1 MATIKELKRLI
12 AIEKKK
18 KAKLNKIAGKYGEK
32 ARLKSQLFQL
42 RHGNKIRSLKKVGKT
57 LKTAG
62 GNLAY
67 NFRGSASKFQEQRK
81 KKKGIGGFLQN
92 IADKQ

>member
-18 KAKLNKIAGKYGEK
+18 QAKLNKISGKYGEK
-32 ARLKSQLFQL
+32 ARLRSKLFNL
-42 RHGNKIRSLKKVGKT
+42 KHGSKIRTLKKIGKGF
-57 LKTAG
+57 KTAG

-67 NFRGSASKFQEQRK
+67 NVRGAVSKLEKQKK

-92 IADKQ
+92 IADRQ